1 MSHAWE
7 VRFSNSRQLP
17 YFFNAETRVSM
28 WELPD
33 GMSEEQARKLPG
45 GHLLGEASQAN
56 PAQVRAS
63 HLLVKHKDS
72 RRPSSWREVCI
83 SSNMQAQITRT
94 KDEAIAQLR
103 SYQAQLGAQPSV
115 TAFAELASQFSYVF
129 ATYTSDCS
137 SARSGG
143 DLGSFGRGQMQRP
156 FEDAAFALPVGQMSD
171 VVETDSGVHL
181 ILRTA

>member
-17 YFFNAETRVSM
+17 YFFNAESRVSM

-33 GMSEEQARKLPG
+33 GLSEEQARQLPG
-45 GHLLGEASQAN
+45 GHLLGEASQAQ

-72 RRPSSWREVCI
+72 RRPSSWREVCMPT
-83 SSNMQAQITRT
+83 NMQAQITRT

-115 TAFAELASQFSYVF
+115 AAFSELASQFSYVP
-129 ATYTSDCS
+129 ATNPSDCS

-156 FEDAAFALPVGQMSD
+156 FEEAAFALPVGQMSD